1 VSDGENVPVQ
11 LELPL
16 AWVKGEPVTRLP
28 KNLYI
33 PPKALKVLLSA
44 FEGPLDLLS
53 YLIKVNRFDI
63 ADIPVVE
70 ITRQYQA
77 YLGMMQEMDM
87 ELAADYLYMAAWLTE
102 IKSRLLLP
110 RPPQAEDELEEDPRE
125 ALMQQLLDYQA
136 YQHSAEW
143 LAEQVA
149 QAQADYPVSLATNW
163 DELQEDE
170 DHGAKTKQPLPAIA
184 LADLWRGLQ
193 AVLQRQALVKPH
205 QVGEETIL
213 ISHKMAYIETYLAE
227 QAHGRI
233 PIFDLVLMQEGKPGL
248 VVTFIALLELWRQRR
263 VQLFQDDGTQW
274 LSVEGV
280 AA

>member
-1 VSDGENVPVQ
+1 MNDGENAPVQ

-16 AWVKGEPVTRLP
+16 AWIKGEPVTRLP

-110 RPPQAEDELEEDPRE
+110 RPQQAEDELEEDPRE

-143 LAEQVA
+143 LTEQVA
-149 QAQADYPVSLATNW
+149 QAQADYPVSLASSW
-163 DELQEDE
+163 DELQEENND
-170 DHGAKTKQPLPAIA
+170 AKTEQPVPTIA
-184 LADLWRGLQ
+184 LVDLWRGLH

-205 QVGEETIL
+205 QVGEETIV

-227 QAHGRI
+227 QAHCRI
-233 PIFDLVLMQEGKPGL
+233 PILDLVLLHEGKPGL

-263 VQLFQDDGTQW
+263 VQLFQDDDTQW
-274 LSVEGV
+274 LSVEAV